1 MCNLYLEDLQCIN
14 SASISLVLDESG
26 LMFSQTVRSSLLKRK
41 KKSKTHSGSDGE
53 GYCHNVFLE
62 VSLNLI
68 QWHLEIAEP
77 FHNLK
82 EG

>member
-1 MCNLYLEDLQCIN
+1 
-14 SASISLVLDESG
+14 
-26 LMFSQTVRSSLLKRK
+26 LLRGK

-62 VSLNLI
+62 VSLDLI
-68 QWHLEIAEP
+68 QWHLETAQP